1 MYVNALISMYCLY
14 VAVIGV
20 YCRCSGDNK
29 WRESEEAF
37 QDCRE
42 SQRTAAQGDTEYS
55 FPVILMPGNAENVMP

>member
-1 MYVNALISMYCLY
+1 MYVNARISMYCLY

-29 WRESEEAF
+29 WCESEETF
-37 QDCRE
+37 QDFRE
-42 SQRTAAQGDTEYS
+42 SHRAAAQGDAKYI